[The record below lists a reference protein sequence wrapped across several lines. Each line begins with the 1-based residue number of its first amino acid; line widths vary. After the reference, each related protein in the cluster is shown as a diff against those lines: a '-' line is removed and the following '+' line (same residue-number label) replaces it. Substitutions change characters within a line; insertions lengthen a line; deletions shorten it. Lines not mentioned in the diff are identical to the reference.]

1 MKGTSIGSVSMM
13 VSNAAIALGVAV
25 SQPPGMLITGG
36 IGQEDDYTT
45 VVVTEYTNVTVFET
59 TYFTATPTVSIM
71 TTSTGPPSTTAAPT
85 STSTFTGYCDYRY
98 CASGTSIC
106 IYWAGYTSWDVS
118 LGPIP
123 GEIPTAIGTC

>member
-1 MKGTSIGSVSMM
+1 MKGISIRLASVL
-13 VSNAAIALGVAV
+13 VSHAAIALGIAV
-25 SQPPGMLITGG
+25 PHPPGMLITGA

-45 VVVTEYTNVTVFET
+45 VVVTDYTIVTVFET
-59 TYFTATPTVSIM
+59 TYFTATPTASTI
-71 TTSTGPPSTTAAPT
+71 TTSTGPPPTTVAPT

-98 CASGTSIC
+98 CVDGTSIC